1 MPTFSFDDAGAFS
14 DRGSFADLPGFVFDT
29 ETTGVDADSDRV
41 VELGAISVARGQLV
55 DERRMRI
62 NPERPIP
69 PGASAIHGIS
79 DADVAQKPTFA
90 AVAERF
96 ALYFDG
102 SRHGGVLPWLAGY
115 NATGFDVPLLN
126 AEFARIGSAVRID
139 VGRVVDP
146 MIFVR
151 WHLRHLR
158 SRSLVNI
165 CQHFAIDAGRAH
177 SALDDARATANLLF
191 RLITEGF
198 IPNDVAAA
206 LQLQAQIAPQ
216 LQAEWQDFAYWLY
229 HDRADGRLRLGAG
242 SHIGT
247 PVEAASPDYLRSL
260 LAKVSDLP
268 QRVRDVFLDAAS
280 RDRPRPAALPTDEQ
294 GLQGRAGLC

>member
-1 MPTFSFDDAGAFS
+1 MPTQACRAIAAAGT
-14 DRGSFADLPGFVFDT
+14 FAELPGFVFDT
-29 ETTGVDADSDRV
+29 ETTGVTASEDRV
-41 VELGAISVARGQLV
+41 VELGAVSIAAGRTS

-62 NPERPIP
+62 NPGRPIP

-79 DADVAQKPTFA
+79 DADVANKPTFA

-96 ALYFDG
+96 AMYLDE
-102 SRHGGVLPWLAGY
+102 RMHGGVLPWLAGY

-126 AEFARIGSAVRID
+126 AEFARIGSDVRID

-146 MIFVR
+146 MLFVR

-165 CQHFAIDAGRAH
+165 CQHYTIDAGRSH
-177 SALDDARATANLLF
+177 SALDDARATATLLF
-191 RLITEGF
+191 RMVDEGLI
-198 IPNDVAAA
+198 PSDVHEA
-206 LQLQAQIAPQ
+206 LEQQAVIAPRIE
-216 LQAEWQDFAYWLY
+216 AEWLDFAYWLY
-229 HDRADGRLRLGAG
+229 HDRGDGGLRLGAG
-242 SHIGT
+242 SYIGT
-247 PVEAASPDYLRSL
+247 ALEAVSPDYLRSL

-268 QRVRDVFLDAAS
+268 KRVREIFLDVAT
-280 RDRPRPAALPTDEQ
+280 RDRPRPAVVATEEQ